1 MKKSI
6 LVLAAVTI
14 AISIFAFTTKQNTV
28 TRYSFKF
35 NSALPYTEANVENPA
50 NWSLASGSKSCDAV
64 DEKACSMEVDGAYVN
79 TSGSQPVLNSSIN
92 IQSDV
97 DATHNTAYV
106 TSTADQDAVIT
117 NKSN

>member
-1 MKKSI
+1 
-6 LVLAAVTI
+6 
-14 AISIFAFTTKQNTV
+14 
-28 TRYSFKF
+28 
-35 NSALPYTEANVENPA
+35 
-50 NWSLASGSKSCDAV
+50 
-64 DEKACSMEVDGAYVN
+64 MEVDGAYVN